1 MIDTDGMEDSAE
13 TKTVLALIEDVRY
26 FLGFYRKHLL
36 TDGESES
43 QSSSRLLWFPAD
55 AFIGTLANVDRNLLL
70 NEVPYQGV
78 ADVSSDV
85 GESKSRRADMLL
97 RSNAMEIFVAENSL
111 CAGSARKQAQH
122 TLSDA
127 VKMRKAALAAM
138 TSRKSTTIGGGR
150 VIMVHLGREETSDS
164 WMLSWCHAEPMTVVH
179 DGRVATV
186 FAIRRHKDAVV
197 RLASLYRANGAP
209 AAPVLT
215 DESAAQVRAFQLS
228 LLDACCHAIAFC
240 TERSVA
246 VSTPVREAANTAVLR
261 QTGGRQQSRRGDPNQ
276 PAGGPNPNR
285 GASAGPAPGNE
296 DRLDANPPLGVV
308 LNRPW
313 GTGPCLPLLLGPTL
327 EAALAADSRQA
338 ERWDVPG
345 AHSCIYGVRGH
356 GPRASAPQLVL
367 KMAPA
372 DESRAFLRRE
382 RRALQ
387 RLQGL
392 HCVVQPTAWVQCTDG
407 GPEGFLMPFCA
418 AFPVEACV
426 SRPDTAVAFLGKV
439 TDALVR
445 LHACDVAHGDLKPD
459 VFRTDSAASGIRT
472 AAALTASALPPLR
485 LLDFNLSLSASTRPE
500 FARDRHWGTPPYC
513 LSGWAPRS
521 GAAVDC
527 VALSSLLAQW
537 CNLPASVGG
546 PGGPAGVSDF
556 AERLDSVRA
565 LVREWQ
571 DADVRGAGAGAP
583 TAERSWQF
591 KALALQLMLLERCE
605 ELSLQT
611 IWQVWLHEFWL
622 ARQEAQLSLLLG
634 LRPEGTRTLV
644 CVRGCSRSGGCA
656 LTRSTRRRRAMNSNT
671 ARCKSRTRQAT
682 SLRACVRR
690 PLTLFRFH
698 LQNDVDGPRRR
709 DAESSKRAHTPAS
722 ARAPLSDLTQ
732 TTMR

>member
-1 MIDTDGMEDSAE
+1 MYYRLPVWLTQRCRRREGTNVIETEGMGDTPEA
-13 TKTVLALIEDVRY
+13 KTALALIEDVRF

-55 AFIGTLANVDRNLLL
+55 TFIGTLANVDRNLLL
-70 NEVPYQGV
+70 NEVLYQGV
-78 ADVSSDV
+78 ADVSSDA
-85 GESKSRRADMLL
+85 GESKSRKADMLL
-97 RSNAMEIFVAENSL
+97 RNNAMEIFVAENSL
-111 CAGSARKQAQH
+111 CAGAASVQAKH
-122 TLSDA
+122 TLDDA

-138 TSRKSTTIGGGR
+138 TSRKSTRIGGGR
-150 VIMVHLGREETSDS
+150 VIMVHLGREKAGDP
-164 WMLSWCHAEPMTVVH
+164 WMLSWCHAEPMTVTH
-179 DGRVATV
+179 NGKPATV
-186 FAIRRHKDAVV
+186 FAIRRHAGAVV
-197 RLASLYRANGAP
+197 QLASLYRADGAA

-215 DESAAQVRAFQLS
+215 DASAAEVRAFQLS
-228 LLDACCHAIAFC
+228 LLDACCHAIMFC
-240 TERSVA
+240 TEKSVA
-246 VSTPVREAANTAVLR
+246 VSTPVRRAAGTAVQR
-261 QTGGRQQSRRGDPNQ
+261 RTDEKPRRRQQKGKDQ
-276 PAGGPNPNR
+276 PAGDRGPGP
-285 GASAGPAPGNE
+285 AAPAGPAPE
-296 DRLDANPPLGVV
+296 DDERLDADAPLGMV

-313 GTGPCLPLLLGPTL
+313 GMGPCLPLLLGPTL

-345 AHSCIYGVRGH
+345 AHSCIYGVRGY
-356 GPRASAPQLVL
+356 GPWASAPQLVL
-367 KMAPA
+367 KMAPV

-459 VFRTDSAASGIRT
+459 VFRTDSAASGT
-472 AAALTASALPPLR
+472 AAALTESALPPLR
-485 LLDFNLSLSASTRPE
+485 LLDFNLSLSASARPE

-571 DADVRGAGAGAP
+571 HADVRGAP

-622 ARQEAQLSLLLG
+622 ARREAQLSLLLG
-634 LRPEGTRTLV
+634 LRPEGTLV
-644 CVRGCSRSGGCA
+644 CLRGCSGGCA
-656 LTRSTRRRRAMNSNT
+656 LTRSTRRRRAVNT
-671 ARCKSRTRQAT
+671 ASCCRLSKSRTRQAT
-682 SLRACVRR
+682 SQC
-690 PLTLFRFH
+690 
-698 LQNDVDGPRRR
+698 
-709 DAESSKRAHTPAS
+709 AHVCAD
-722 ARAPLSDLTQ
+722 R
-732 TTMR
+732 